1 MLFDY
6 EQALTIHRKDATQ
19 KTAATNAETY
29 KSIDW
34 EQVKSEQNL
43 ADYQALVRVPFPLIF
58 KKNQLQPVWDLR
70 KYAFLFQQSTPATV
84 HPKLWE
90 QGKLNVQA
98 GLYQVTENIFQVRGF
113 DMANI
118 TFVKGKT
125 GWIVIDCLT
134 SKETAE
140 EALKLV
146 NQHCGKRP
154 VRAVIFSHSH
164 IDHYGGVL
172 GVLPDSIQNKT
183 SKVYAPAG
191 FMDAVIDENVTA
203 ATAMTRRSQ
212 YMYGIR
218 LRRDE
223 KGLVDNG
230 IGKEISFGTIT
241 LIKGIEE
248 ICPSEHHPYVSKR
261 IDGVSFQFQLTPGT
275 EAPAEMNIYIPSEK
289 SLCIA
294 ENCTATQHN
303 LYTLRGAKVRD
314 AAAWARYLQQAI
326 DLFGQEL
333 TTVFGVHNWPR
344 LGNESCIN
352 YIENQRDVYQYIH
365 DQTLRLMNQGYTI
378 DHVGRMMKLPETLSQ
393 EWYTNGFYGTV
404 NHNAKAVYQ
413 RYMGWYNSNPVDL
426 NKLFPEKSAKKYVE
440 YMGGADNIVKKAQR
454 CFQQGDYQW
463 VAEVTKQVIYADPHH
478 VKAKLLCADALEQ
491 LGYIAE
497 SGPWRNEYLTG
508 AKELRLGNIP
518 LPANIITKEVWD
530 TLPLKNILELFSIR
544 VDGLKAGACNYRIL
558 FVIPDRNE
566 VALTEL
572 KHGIFRYLGDT
583 RKNAEVTVTM
593 WQDTLYR
600 LTTTN
605 DHSYSSVIFVQGDK
619 SKWDFFLSS
628 QDSINPNFNIVT
640 PVSKK

>member
-1 MLFDY
+1 
-6 EQALTIHRKDATQ
+6 
-19 KTAATNAETY
+19 
-29 KSIDW
+29 
-34 EQVKSEQNL
+34 
-43 ADYQALVRVPFPLIF
+43 
-58 KKNQLQPVWDLR
+58 
-70 KYAFLFQQSTPATV
+70 
-84 HPKLWE
+84 
-90 QGKLNVQA
+90 
-98 GLYQVTENIFQVRGF
+98 
-113 DMANI
+113 MANI

-146 NQHCGKRP
+146 NHHFGKHLIK
-154 VRAVIFSHSH
+154 AVIFSHSH
-164 IDHYGGVL
+164 MDHYGGVL
-172 GVLPDSIQNKT
+172 GILPDSSQNKP

-191 FMDAVIDENVTA
+191 FMDAIIDENVTA
-203 ATAMTRRSQ
+203 AVAMTRRSQ

-223 KGLVDNG
+223 KGLIDNG

-248 ICPSEHHPYVSKR
+248 IRPSEHNSYVSKR

-333 TTVFGVHNWPR
+333 TTLFGVHNWPR
-344 LGNESCIN
+344 FGNQSCIA

-378 DHVGRMMKLPETLSQ
+378 DHVGRMMRLPETLSQ

-404 NHNAKAVYQ
+404 NHNAKAAYL

-426 NKLFPEKSAKKYVE
+426 NKLFPEESAKN
-440 YMGGADNIVKKAQR
+440 M
-454 CFQQGDYQW
+454 
-463 VAEVTKQVIYADPHH
+463 
-478 VKAKLLCADALEQ
+478 
-491 LGYIAE
+491 
-497 SGPWRNEYLTG
+497 
-508 AKELRLGNIP
+508 
-518 LPANIITKEVWD
+518 
-530 TLPLKNILELFSIR
+530 
-544 VDGLKAGACNYRIL
+544 
-558 FVIPDRNE
+558 
-566 VALTEL
+566 
-572 KHGIFRYLGDT
+572 
-583 RKNAEVTVTM
+583 
-593 WQDTLYR
+593 
-600 LTTTN
+600 
-605 DHSYSSVIFVQGDK
+605 
-619 SKWDFFLSS
+619 
-628 QDSINPNFNIVT
+628 
-640 PVSKK
+640 